1 MIYFYFCLS
10 MSMYFCTELDEDACT
25 RVLDYLTEILEE
37 GLNLDVSGDP
47 LLERLSLQCP
57 SSMVLPGVTDL
68 ARSLGISRLSIS
80 GIGSTTTGTSA
91 TTRAGTGSSNN
102 RTMSVRGHD
111 GVNALVTDLN
121 DPAIQATI
129 QHFAKK

>member
-1 MIYFYFCLS
+1 

>member
-1 MIYFYFCLS
+1 
-10 MSMYFCTELDEDACT
+10 
-25 RVLDYLTEILEE
+25 
-37 GLNLDVSGDP
+37 
-47 LLERLSLQCP
+47 
-57 SSMVLPGVTDL
+57 MVLPGVTDL

-102 RTMSVRGHD
+102 RTMSVRGQD

>member
-1 MIYFYFCLS
+1 MIYYYFYLS
-10 MSMYFCTELDEDACT
+10 MSMYFCTELDEDACS

-91 TTRAGTGSSNN
+91 TTRVGTGSSNN

>member
-1 MIYFYFCLS
+1 
-10 MSMYFCTELDEDACT
+10 
-25 RVLDYLTEILEE
+25 
-37 GLNLDVSGDP
+37 
-47 LLERLSLQCP
+47 
-57 SSMVLPGVTDL
+57 MVLPGVTDL

-80 GIGSTTTGTSA
+80 GIGTGT
-91 TTRAGTGSSNN
+91 TTRAVTGSSNN
-102 RTMSVRGHD
+102 RTMSVRGQD

>member
-10 MSMYFCTELDEDACT
+10 MSMYFCKELDEDACS

-80 GIGSTTTGTSA
+80 GIGTGT

-102 RTMSVRGHD
+102 RTMSVRGQD

>member
-80 GIGSTTTGTSA
+80 GIGTGT
-91 TTRAGTGSSNN
+91 TTRAVTGSSNN
-102 RTMSVRGHD
+102 RTMSVRGQD